1 MPAQQPTLDG
11 TMPAPALDYQTWA
24 DLVEPTF
31 ITVARTDRE
40 WTSYEIAHEYGL
52 PEPPKPESHWGSF
65 VHRLARRGVIE
76 HCGWDETS
84 RPTGE
89 HSGVKVWRGT
99 RAAQAGRVA

>member
-1 MPAQQPTLDG
+1 MPVQPTLDG
-11 TMPAPALDYQTWA
+11 SLPAIAPDYPTWV

-40 WTSYEIAHEYGL
+40 WTSYEIAREYSL
-52 PEPPKPESHWGSF
+52 PEPPKPETHWGSF
-65 VHRLARRGVIE
+65 VHRLASRGVIE

-84 RPTGE
+84 RPSGE

-99 RAAQAGRVA
+99 PAAQAGRVA